1 MRPCFMILDR
11 EWPGN
16 ISTRKLVIETAKLN
30 VITVYKPEEALETL
44 RRFPNVDGVV
54 LDTSLEKMSCGVLID
69 ELRAIC
75 PGMPMVTVS
84 PSGNDPCG
92 KEQYHVSSFNPTAL
106 LEVLHKICKI
116 SSGYEWRQ

>member
-1 MRPCFMILDR
+1 MRPCFLILDR

-30 VITVYKPEEALETL
+30 VITAYKPHEALEML

-54 LDTSLEKMSCGVLID
+54 IDTSLEKGSCGELID
-69 ELRAIC
+69 ELRGIS
-75 PGMPMVTVS
+75 PGMPMITVS

-106 LEVLHKICKI
+106 LEVLHKITKGN
-116 SSGYEWRQ
+116 GYEWPS